1 MRKKSIIIVM
11 HRFLD
16 RIQVKRLEFPSI
28 SSPFK
33 LAINLTNQ
41 IASIIKGDDSVLML
55 LIAADD
61 QEIIG
66 QKNINRTNFRILNTY
81 SSFCVVKSTI
91 TYRCRQIYIAHLIKS
106 CIVQVQLYLSSYL
119 QTLTKSSFFFFCLS
133 TTQ

>member
-1 MRKKSIIIVM
+1 M

-41 IASIIKGDDSVLML
+41 IPSYIIRGDDSVLIL

-61 QEIIG
+61 
-66 QKNINRTNFRILNTY
+66 
-81 SSFCVVKSTI
+81 
-91 TYRCRQIYIAHLIKS
+91 
-106 CIVQVQLYLSSYL
+106 
-119 QTLTKSSFFFFCLS
+119 
-133 TTQ
+133 